1 MTRASKTAGVTQTHA
16 HGRKERSEFGREVQG
31 NDECGAAV
39 ASTGHAARWP
49 SSTVSEITVADKTV
63 CALATL
69 CTDAHRGRPRS
80 IIPAWTMDR
89 DSVCVR
95 ARMRESVTTRCRTN
109 EEREQHAQHKFTWI
123 CSHTS
128 TPSGEVSA
136 SGSQCNCGN
145 MATLSETLTAIHA
158 QLLQPQGSHT
168 KRAPSELGWPSSVV
182 VGVIKA
188 NVVRA
193 ESIAL
198 LSRHGCA
205 WRSTH
210 CLDEYP
216 VRRLFIMIV
225 RQSRAVFVPKGCGAR
240 HLTPSCAKANMMKP
254 VSQFTYRSNSFAFL
268 RPQPTHRFRVASV
281 TIKIRDAPCNHRPFM
296 LFAETSGI

>member
-1 MTRASKTAGVTQTHA
+1 VWGGCRQHWT
-16 HGRKERSEFGREVQG
+16 
-31 NDECGAAV
+31 
-39 ASTGHAARWP
+39 HAARWP
-49 SSTVSEITVADKTV
+49 SGQCQRSLWQTKQSVRLPRLALMLTEAVLAPSSLRGRWTEIVCV
-63 CALATL
+63 CA
-69 CTDAHRGRPRS
+69 
-80 IIPAWTMDR
+80 
-89 DSVCVR
+89 
-95 ARMRESVTTRCRTN
+95 RMCESVTTRCLTN
-109 EEREQHAQHKFTWI
+109 EERQTREQHAQHKFTWI

-145 MATLSETLTAIHA
+145 MATLSEKLTAIHA
-158 QLLQPQGSHT
+158 QLLQTQGSHT
-168 KRAPSELGWPSSVV
+168 KRAASELANWGGPSSVV

-198 LSRHGCA
+198 LSRYGCA

-225 RQSRAVFVPKGCGAR
+225 RQSRAVFVPKGCGSSPHSIVRAQR
-240 HLTPSCAKANMMKP
+240 
-254 VSQFTYRSNSFAFL
+254 Q
-268 RPQPTHRFRVASV
+268 
-281 TIKIRDAPCNHRPFM
+281 I
-296 LFAETSGI
+296 

>member
-16 HGRKERSEFGREVQG
+16 HGRRERSEERGQMVVKFKAMMSVGRLSPALDTCCEV
-31 NDECGAAV
+31 AI
-39 ASTGHAARWP
+39 R
-49 SSTVSEITVADKTV
+49 TVLEITVADKTV
-63 CALATL
+63 CVLATL
-69 CTDAHRGRPRS
+69 GTDAHRGRPRS

-95 ARMRESVTTRCRTN
+95 ARMCESVTTRCLTN
-109 EEREQHAQHKFTWI
+109 EERQTREQHAQHKFTWI

-158 QLLQPQGSHT
+158 QLLQTQGSHT
-168 KRAPSELGWPSSVV
+168 KRAASELANWGGPSSVV

-225 RQSRAVFVPKGCGAR
+225 RQSRAVFVPKGCGSSPHSIVRAQR
-240 HLTPSCAKANMMKP
+240 
-254 VSQFTYRSNSFAFL
+254 Q
-268 RPQPTHRFRVASV
+268 
-281 TIKIRDAPCNHRPFM
+281 I
-296 LFAETSGI
+296 